1 MGGPGHTRVL
11 VVDDSDTMRQ
21 AIGEALRTVEGC
33 MVIAEGVNGLD
44 AVRLTRAHRP
54 CLVVM
59 DIRLPLMGGLE
70 AARIIK
76 SNMPK
81 THVVLVT
88 SELDPEVQTHA
99 LNLGVAACLEKNTHM
114 WETLRATVLGLSHS
128 CPATECD
135 A

>member
-1 MGGPGHTRVL
+1 
-11 VVDDSDTMRQ
+11 MRQ

-33 MVIAEGVNGLD
+33 LVVAEGVNGLD

-59 DIRLPLMGGLE
+59 DIHMPLMGGLE
-70 AARIIK
+70 AARLIK
-76 SNMPK
+76 SDVPS
-81 THVVLVT
+81 TRVVLVT
-88 SELDPEVQTHA
+88 SCLDPEVQTHA
-99 LNLGVAACLEKNTHM
+99 LKLGVEACLEKDTNM
-114 WETLRATVLGLSHS
+114 WSALRAAVLGLPHS

>member
-21 AIGEALRTVEGC
+21 AIGDALRTVEGC
-33 MVIAEGVNGLD
+33 LVVAEGVNGLD

-59 DIRLPLMGGLE
+59 DIRMPLMGGLE
-70 AARIIK
+70 AARLIK
-76 SNMPK
+76 SDVPN

-88 SELDPEVQTHA
+88 SELYPEVQTHA
-99 LNLGVAACLEKNTHM
+99 LNLGVAACLEKNTQM
-114 WETLRATVLGLSHS
+114 WETLRTTVLRLSQS
-128 CPATECD
+128 CPAVECD